1 MIITALTIR
10 IKSIDD
16 IPNLINDIESCG
28 GKLKALYKEKSDVDN
43 LKYTVQIQH
52 DSIFFSYFI
61 NTYTFKNQ

>member
-1 MIITALTIR
+1 MLITALTIR
-10 IKSIDD
+10 IKSNDD

-28 GKLKALYKEKSDVDN
+28 GKVKALYKEKSEEEN
-43 LKYTVQIQH
+43 LKYTVQIEH